1 MNTRYEELKAKGY
14 FKLTKEEKKEYQELC
29 KVEKFEKSGVD
40 VAKVSED
47 QKEEVEIEVGN
58 SDKEE
63 TMSSITVEDV
73 KNQLWQ
79 AIKDGNAR
87 AAILSMSDD
96 KPLVEELNRIRFDQ
110 RITKDGQYASQVQN
124 YIDQLTK

>member
-1 MNTRYEELKAKGY
+1 MFVIPCKYNQKFPFIIELVESIRKHHP
-14 FKLTKEEKKEYQELC
+14 
-29 KVEKFEKSGVD
+29 VEKIVVVD
-40 VAKVSED
+40 
-47 QKEEVEIEVGN
+47 
-58 SDKEE
+58 SDSNDK
-63 TMSSITVEDV
+63 TYFSSLSKYDVIVEDV

-79 AIKDGNAR
+79 AIKDGSAR

-124 YIDQLTK
+124 FIDQLTK

>member
-14 FKLTKEEKKEYQELC
+14 FRLTKEEKKEYQALG
-29 KVEKFEKSGVD
+29 KVEKFESSSDVEAKEEETKS
-40 VAKVSED
+40 
-47 QKEEVEIEVGN
+47 EVEIEVEN

-63 TMSSITVEDV
+63 TMSSVTVEDV
-73 KNQLWQ
+73 KNHLWQ

-110 RITKDGQYASQVQN
+110 RITNDGQYASQVQN
-124 YIDQLTK
+124 FIDQLTK